1 MADLIL
7 LGGAV
12 LTMQPEMPQ
21 TEAIALRGDRILAV
35 GSEAEVRIFASS
47 DAECLELDG
56 QAVLPGFHDSHVHL
70 AQHGFELTQVN
81 LADAAT
87 KDEALAKI
95 AAKAQATPK
104 GEWILGAGFLMSR
117 WGVRALHKGELD
129 AVAPEHPVLLRSQD
143 HHSAWVNTCA
153 LERSGVTATTPVQ
166 DGEIVLD
173 DAGEPSGLLL
183 ERALHL
189 IADCVPAPTRAQIE
203 SAVLAAG
210 RDLAAYGITTVH
222 HMDYEPASYFRE
234 IALAASRTDY
244 PVRVWAC
251 IPQEDAEMAAKL
263 GIATGQGG
271 EHFQIG
277 GAKFFADGAL
287 GSLTAHMLAPYDGY
301 DTTGA
306 EVHGKTVLLER
317 LPTVI
322 AAGLVPVIHAI
333 GDAANRAALD
343 ALEATRHLWQPL
355 GMRPRIEHVQHLNP
369 ADAARFAKLGITA
382 SMQPVHLRFDAP
394 RISELLSSRQDE
406 AHSWRRLL
414 GAGARIALG
423 SDTPV
428 ATPDVLLGIH
438 TALTRE
444 DETGR
449 VHTPA
454 QAMTMPEILAGY
466 TRNAAYAIG
475 WEERS
480 GQLKAG
486 FDADLVV
493 FNHNPLENPSDLQI
507 NATMKAGRWTF
518 QRK

>member
-1 MADLIL
+1 MADIIL
-7 LGGAV
+7 LNATI
-12 LTMQPEMPQ
+12 LTMQPEEPQ
-21 TEAIALRGDRILAV
+21 VEAIALRGERILAV

-47 DAECLELDG
+47 DAECIDLSG
-56 QAVLPGFHDSHVHL
+56 QTMLPGFHDSHVHL

-87 KDEALAKI
+87 QDEALAQI
-95 AAKAQATPK
+95 REKAETTPK

-117 WGVRALHKGELD
+117 WGVRTLHRGDLD
-129 AVAPEHPVLLRSQD
+129 AAAPDHPVLLRSQD
-143 HHSAWVNTCA
+143 HHSAWVNTRA
-153 LERSGVTATTPVQ
+153 LKDSGVTATTPVQ

-189 IADCVPAPTRAQIE
+189 VWDHVPSPTTEQIKE
-203 SAVLAAG
+203 AVQAAG
-210 RDLAAYGITTVH
+210 QDLAALGITTVH

-234 IALAASRTDY
+234 IALAASRADY

-251 IPQEDAEMAAKL
+251 LPQEDVEMAAKL

-271 EHFQIG
+271 DHFQIG

-301 DTTGA
+301 DTTGTEIHGR
-306 EVHGKTVLLER
+306 EVLNKR
-317 LPTVI
+317 LPVAI
-322 AAGLVPVIHAI
+322 EAGLVPVIHAI
-333 GDAANRAALD
+333 GDAANRGALD

-369 ADAARFAKLGITA
+369 ADAARFAKLGIIA

-394 RISELLSSRQDE
+394 RIAELLTSRQDE

-414 GAGARIALG
+414 EAGAAIALG

-428 ATPDVLLGIH
+428 ATPNVLLGIH

-444 DETGR
+444 DETGH
-449 VHTPA
+449 VHT
-454 QAMTMPEILAGY
+454 QGQRMTMPEILAGY
-466 TRNAAYAIG
+466 TRHAAYAIG

-493 FNHNPLENPSDLQI
+493 LNHNPLEDPTDLQV

-518 QRK
+518 QR